1 MGINLGNVEKR
12 IEGIGNT
19 TGDQQMVNR
28 ARISLG
34 NITKANDAIEKKT
47 GWSVDLADG
56 LIEGGLEIDASGSMG
71 NEYRSGNVQL
81 TAERVTAFYAVV
93 DGNGNFPV
101 GFFHDDALDTV
112 ELNLGNYRGWVN
124 SNVPRR
130 LGMTNLFDALYRG
143 AEMAAEALG
152 RPEILE
158 LVRHSKSGYD
168 RNRVTWALP
177 YSALRPVAA
186 PKLFHFTVIGDGA
199 PTVGPGKQ
207 HIRELITRMS
217 FCGIFIKFIFVG
229 RDRDG
234 ERFLDELDDMKQRRH
249 DADPN
254 RKDVNDPDC
263 RDERLRL
270 IDNVDKV
277 KFSRGL
283 GSVDDDEF
291 ARAMSQELDTYVPSA
306 VLRGVLTPA

>member
-12 IEGIGNT
+12 IENIGDT
-19 TGDQQMVNR
+19 TGGPQMVTR

-34 NITKANDAIEKKT
+34 NIDKANKAIEKKT
-47 GWSVDLADG
+47 GWTVDLTEG
-56 LIEGGLEIDASGSMG
+56 LVEGGLEIDASGSMG
-71 NEYRSGNVQL
+71 NEYRSGNVQSS
-81 TAERVTAFYAVV
+81 AERVTAFYAVV
-93 DGNGNFPV
+93 DANGQFPV
-101 GFFHDDALDTV
+101 GFFHDDALDPV

-124 SNVPRR
+124 NNVPRR
-130 LGMTNLFDALYRG
+130 LGMTNLFDAIYRG

-152 RPEILE
+152 RPEIME
-158 LVRHSKSGYD
+158 LVRHSKSGYNHD
-168 RNRVTWALP
+168 RVSWALP
-177 YSALRPVAA
+177 YTELRPVAA
-186 PKLFHFTVIGDGA
+186 PKIFHFTVIGDGA

-234 ERFLDELDDMKQRRH
+234 ERFLDELDDMKQRKH
-249 DADPN
+249 PADPN
-254 RKDVNDPDC
+254 RKDVDDPTG
-263 RDERLRL
+263 RHELRL

-283 GSVDDDEF
+283 GSVTDEEF
-291 ARAMSQELDTYVPSA
+291 AAAMSQELDTYVPSA